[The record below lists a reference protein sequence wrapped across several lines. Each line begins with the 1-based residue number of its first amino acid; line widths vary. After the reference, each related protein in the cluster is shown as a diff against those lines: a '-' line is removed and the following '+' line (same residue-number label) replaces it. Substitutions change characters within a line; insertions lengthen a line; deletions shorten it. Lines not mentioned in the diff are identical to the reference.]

1 VKKKDYNY
9 IAAVEKAISKKYG
22 VETVQDFRTSW
33 PETREKDYLEQLRR
47 RNKSKNK
54 KPKKEKQQA
63 GQVLITP
70 LPRTRKEE
78 RTCPTCKTYSF
89 SPKDDLYMNRFK
101 CCFRCYIEFVEYREE
116 KWLSGKRPS
125 EENINE
131 ALKRRKNNG

>member
-1 VKKKDYNY
+1 MKKKDYNY

-54 KPKKEKQQA
+54 KPKKEKQQP
-63 GQVLITP
+63 GQVLNTP

-78 RTCPTCKTYSF
+78 RTCTTCKTYSF

-125 EENINE
+125 KENINE

>member
-9 IAAVEKAISKKYG
+9 IAAIEKAISKKYG
-22 VETVQDFRTSW
+22 IETVQDFRTSW
-33 PETREKDYLEQLRR
+33 PKAREEDYLEQLRQ
-47 RNKSKNK
+47 RNKSKK
-54 KPKKEKQQA
+54 KKSKKEKLQV
-63 GQVLITP
+63 GQVLITSRP
-70 LPRTRKEE
+70 NARKEE

-116 KWLSGKRPS
+116 EWLFGKRPS